1 MYGLLQAFADGIKLV
16 LKETIVPSTANS
28 LIFILSPVLTFALS
42 LSGWSVMTFSQNI
55 VIADIP
61 LGVLLLFCISSLGVY
76 GVIMS
81 GWSSNSKYAF
91 LGALRSSAQ
100 WLVMKFLWD

>member
-42 LSGWSVMTFSQNI
+42 LSG
-55 VIADIP
+55 
-61 LGVLLLFCISSLGVY
+61 
-76 GVIMS
+76 
-81 GWSSNSKYAF
+81 
-91 LGALRSSAQ
+91 
-100 WLVMKFLWD
+100 